1 MLISYYNIDFLIL
14 YLIKLKKKTQN
25 VLIKYRTLHDPLES
39 RRFTASLIAKKPE
52 LSTI

>member
-1 MLISYYNIDFLIL
+1 MLFNFIFDQI
-14 YLIKLKKKTQN
+14 KKKN
-25 VLIKYRTLHDPLES
+25 VLVIKYRTLHDPLES